1 MWHLLDPVCSVS
13 LQCHHEIVSAHNNCD
28 NKWDQD
34 HAWIFIINYYEIFWK
49 VLWLP
54 CSLHASKVHFSS
66 QEVTTCSRYLQYFVL
81 SMSQVWRVPQVVT
94 LFRFIIPNSPPET
107 FSHPHVSVLM
117 TASSFVSTPW
127 RQTEILQLENTFIF
141 RATNFDVWRSFNQD
155 YQLF

>member
-13 LQCHHEIVSAHNNCD
+13 LQCHHEFVSAQNNCD
-28 NKWDQD
+28 NEWDQD
-34 HAWIFIINYYEIFWK
+34 HAWIFIIMNIWK
-49 VLWLP
+49 GLCLP
-54 CSLHASKVHFSS
+54 CPLHASKVHLSS

-81 SMSQVWRVPQVVT
+81 SLCQVWRVPQVVT
-94 LFRFIIPNSPPET
+94 LSRFIIPNSPPET

>member
-1 MWHLLDPVCSVS
+1 MWQCDICWILSALWVCNVIMNLWVHKITVTMNGIRIMHGYLLLWS
-13 LQCHHEIVSAHNNCD
+13 I
-28 NKWDQD
+28 
-34 HAWIFIINYYEIFWK
+34 WK
-49 VLWLP
+49 GLCLP
-54 CSLHASKVHFSS
+54 CPLHASKVHLSS

-81 SMSQVWRVPQVVT
+81 SLCQVWRVPQVVT